1 MPRLVN
7 KLSTLCI
14 HNIGE
19 NLFLYESLEEMPG
32 SIKELIFT
40 FLIKYYRLHPK
51 HMALLLDKDLRNLDL
66 SKQAS

>member
-1 MPRLVN
+1 MVSRL
-7 KLSTLCI
+7 SELCI
-14 HNIGE
+14 QNIAE

-40 FLIKYYRLHPK
+40 FLLKYYRLHPK

-66 SKQAS
+66 SGQAS